1 MALILGLV
9 ILGYFLDDRCEMKL
23 SLDIESKC
31 IEKIEK
37 QNLVEKL
44 LEMNQ
49 NDLIWILAGR
59 LYTSRRPIR

>member
-1 MALILGLV
+1 M
-9 ILGYFLDDRCEMKL
+9 DDHCEMKL
-23 SLDIESKC
+23 SLDIESNC
-31 IEKIEK
+31 IEKYEK